1 MDSQINS
8 TIGSLKQMPY
18 SLEAEQAVLGAIL
31 TNPEL
36 IEQVPQLRADD
47 FYLDQHKVIFE
58 AMFDLAST
66 SRPIDPVLILEALE
80 KSKHYEGPDAVKYLK
95 MLIDS
100 SAYAG
105 NVTEYSDIIR
115 DKAVLRRLIDA
126 SRATSD
132 EAYSGADD
140 VDAILDRAEQ
150 RLHDIS
156 NEKYNTNFVH
166 IKQAIRENYDIW
178 GVLRNNPDA
187 FSGTKTGYSDLDNY
201 IVGMNPGDLIIVG
214 ARPGMGK
221 TTFCMNL
228 AVNVAKSYKEGTEPP
243 DVAVFSLE
251 MPPQQLASRM
261 LAGEA
266 LVDHHKLRTGDMTDD
281 EWKKLA
287 QAASVLAKTN
297 ILIDET
303 SNITVMNM
311 RSKLRKLKNLKL
323 VIIDYLQ
330 LMHTEK
336 HSDNRVLEI
345 GEITRGLKLMAK
357 DLGVPLVL
365 CSQLRREQSAAGGRS
380 GKSLPQ
386 LHDLRDSGSIEQD
399 ADVVLFLHRDSYG
412 QYGDKPEGGED
423 GAQEVA
429 TTAVM
434 GENEIEIAKCIVAKN
449 RHGSTGTVK
458 LAWLAKNYRFVSV
471 ENRGE

>member
-1 MDSQINS
+1 M
-8 TIGSLKQMPY
+8 
-18 SLEAEQAVLGAIL
+18 
-31 TNPEL
+31 
-36 IEQVPQLRADD
+36 
-47 FYLDQHKVIFE
+47 
-58 AMFDLAST
+58 
-66 SRPIDPVLILEALE
+66 
-80 KSKHYEGPDAVKYLK
+80 
-95 MLIDS
+95 
-100 SAYAG
+100 
-105 NVTEYSDIIR
+105 
-115 DKAVLRRLIDA
+115 
-126 SRATSD
+126 
-132 EAYSGADD
+132 
-140 VDAILDRAEQ
+140 
-150 RLHDIS
+150 
-156 NEKYNTNFVH
+156 
-166 IKQAIRENYDIW
+166 W
-178 GVLRNNPDA
+178 GLLRNNPDA
-187 FSGTKTGYSDLDNY
+187 FSGTKTRFSDLDNY

-221 TTFCMNL
+221 TTFAMNL
-228 AVNVAKSYKEGTEPP
+228 AVNVAKSFKDGETPP

-261 LAGEA
+261 LSGEA
-266 LVDHHKLRTGDMTDD
+266 LVDHHKLRTGDMTDE

-287 QAASVLAKTN
+287 SAASVLAKTN

-330 LMHTEK
+330 LMHSDK

-357 DLGVPLVL
+357 DLGVPLIL
-365 CSQLRREQSAAGGRS
+365 CSQLRREPSTSGGRT

-399 ADVVLFLHRDSYG
+399 ADIVLFLHRDSYG
-412 QYGDKPEGGED
+412 QYGDNNSGGSDE
-423 GAQEVA
+423 ENKVET
-429 TTAVM
+429 TTAM

-458 LAWLAKNYRFVSV
+458 LAWLAENYRFVSI
-471 ENRGE
+471 ERNAGE

>member
-1 MDSQINS
+1 MDSQI
-8 TIGSLKQMPY
+8 TSLKQMPY
-18 SLEAEQAVLGAIL
+18 SLEAEQSLLGAIL

-36 IEQVPQLRADD
+36 IEQVPQLRPDD
-47 FYLDQHKVIFE
+47 FYLEQHKAIYE
-58 AMFDLAST
+58 AMFDLASA
-66 SRPIDPVLILEALE
+66 SRPIDVVLILEALE
-80 KSKHYEGPDAVKYLK
+80 KSKQYEGADAAKYLK
-95 MLIDS
+95 LLIDS
-100 SAYAG
+100 SAFTG
-105 NVTEYSDIIR
+105 NVADYSEIIR
-115 DKAVLRRLIDA
+115 DKAVLRKLINA

-132 EAYSGADD
+132 EAYSGNGD
-140 VDAILDRAEQ
+140 VDEILDRAEQ
-150 RLHDIS
+150 RLYEIS

-166 IKQAIRENYDIW
+166 IKQAIRENYDMW
-178 GVLRNNPDA
+178 GMLRNNPDA
-187 FSGTKTGYSDLDNY
+187 FSGTKTRFSDLDSY

-221 TTFCMNL
+221 TTFAMNL
-228 AVNVAKSYKEGTEPP
+228 AVNVAKAYKDGETPP

-251 MPPQQLASRM
+251 MPPSQLASRM

-266 LVDHHKLRTGDMTDD
+266 LVDHHKLRTGDMTDE

-287 QAASVLAKTN
+287 SAASVLAKTN

-330 LMHTEK
+330 LMHSDK

-357 DLGVPLVL
+357 DLGVPLIL
-365 CSQLRREQSAAGGRS
+365 CSQLRREQSASGGRT

-399 ADVVLFLHRDSYG
+399 ADIVLFLHRDSYG
-412 QYGDKPEGGED
+412 QYGDDNSSSGDGEN
-423 GAQEVA
+423 GVE

-471 ENRGE
+471 ENHGVEP